1 MNEFYD
7 GDDVTEEK
15 VVNNKSKESESDIPV
30 RWKEATTQM
39 DYGIDVQ
46 ASSVLLF
53 GEIMDGSLYDIIT
66 RIRAILHMR
75 KDDHKNDPIN
85 LIINSDGGSV
95 YEALGIIDYI
105 QSLDVKVNTIC
116 RGRAMSAAA
125 LILCAGT
132 GIRAASQFSTIMFHE
147 ISSDIYGK
155 SSDMKANVQHMEKLE
170 EILLEILKSNS
181 NKDIEFWKNVT
192 IKDYYITPTDALN
205 LGVIDAIIPPKHK
218 RGWYGINNNFII
230 NMFGCIYFC

>member
-1 MNEFYD
+1 MNDFYD
-7 GDDVTEEK
+7 GEETLKDETYVTK
-15 VVNNKSKESESDIPV
+15 TKDSENDIPV

-39 DYGIDVQ
+39 DYGIDVN

-66 RIRAILHMR
+66 RIRAIIHMR
-75 KDDHKNDPIN
+75 KDEQKNDPIN

-132 GIRAASQFSTIMFHE
+132 GIRAASQYSTIMFHE

-170 EILLEILKSNS
+170 EILLEILKTNS
-181 NKDIEFWKNVT
+181 NKEKDYWKNVT
-192 IKDYYITPTDALN
+192 IKDYYITPKEAMD
-205 LGVIDAIIPPKHK
+205 LGVIDVIIPPKHK
-218 RGWYGINNNFII
+218 RG
-230 NMFGCIYFC
+230 

>member
-1 MNEFYD
+1 MNDFYD
-7 GDDVTEEK
+7 GEEIVEEK
-15 VVNNKSKESESDIPV
+15 IVNNKSKENENDIPV

-39 DYGIDVQ
+39 DYGIDVD

-75 KDDHKNDPIN
+75 KDEHKSDPIN

-132 GIRAASQFSTIMFHE
+132 GIRAASQYSTIMFHE

-170 EILLEILKSNS
+170 EILLEILKTNS
-181 NKDIEFWKNVT
+181 NKEKEYWKNVT
-192 IKDYYITPTDALN
+192 IKDYYITPVEAMD

-218 RGWYGINNNFII
+218 RG
-230 NMFGCIYFC
+230 

>member
-1 MNEFYD
+1 MNDFYD
-7 GDDVTEEK
+7 GEDIVEEK
-15 VVNNKSKESESDIPV
+15 IATNKSKESENDIPV

-39 DYGIDVQ
+39 DYGIDVD

-75 KDDHKNDPIN
+75 KDEHKNDPIN

-116 RGRAMSAAA
+116 RGRSMSAAA

-132 GIRAASQFSTIMFHE
+132 GVRAASQYSTIMFHE

-181 NKDIEFWKNVT
+181 NKEKDYWKNVT
-192 IKDYYITPTDALN
+192 IKDYYITPMEAMD

-218 RGWYGINNNFII
+218 RA
-230 NMFGCIYFC
+230 

>member
-1 MNEFYD
+1 MNDFYD
-7 GDDVTEEK
+7 GEEVADEKLVT
-15 VVNNKSKESESDIPV
+15 NKSKESENDIPV

-39 DYGIDVQ
+39 DYGIDVE

-75 KDDHKNDPIN
+75 TEEHKNDPIN

-132 GIRAASQFSTIMFHE
+132 GVRAASQYSTIMFHE

-181 NKDIEFWKNVT
+181 NKEKDYWKNVT
-192 IKDYYITPTDALN
+192 IKDYYITPKDALDM
-205 LGVIDAIIPPKHK
+205 GVIDAIIPPKHK
-218 RGWYGINNNFII
+218 RG
-230 NMFGCIYFC
+230 